1 MFHDP
6 VVENISRQNYT
17 QSTRMSKLWGFHPL
31 KEIFRQKWL
40 LYIHRQTFVEIII
53 FGLMK
58 WIFPNKIIFSII
70 FSIKLH
76 FHNFNND
83 IRISPNP
90 TYKVFSKNTT
100 SHVYSPIIFFQ
111 PKNLSISN
119 LKVSRI
125 ERKSII
131 SSKDVHNLSAR
142 SVKTCEDIVGYDK
155 THTFDRAPKRW
166 WFAMGV
172 ETKTNKR
179 TSILSVPDCR
189 RGSGRRRRRDGTAR
203 YNAIKTQPWKLTEI
217 SGKGVVKV
225 TVVYFVPRVNYWR

>member
-1 MFHDP
+1 MCVSRSRCRKYFEANLYSKHKN
-6 VVENISRQNYT
+6 VETLRIPSSQRDFSPKMITLYT
-17 QSTRMSKLWGFHPL
+17 QTN
-31 KEIFRQKWL
+31 FRWNHNFW
-40 LYIHRQTFVEIII
+40 I
-53 FGLMK
+53 K

-155 THTFDRAPKRW
+155 THTFDRTPKRW